1 MNGFRDK
8 IAVVTGGAS
17 GMGRALCEELGRRG
31 TVVVVS
37 DLNLEGAKNVSERIA
52 AGGGRARAV
61 HLDVTSEP
69 AVSGLVQRVV
79 SEEGRLDYIFNNAGI
94 AIVGEVRDMNVEHW
108 RRILDVNLRGV
119 IYGTTAAYQV
129 MVKQGFGHIVNIA
142 SLGGLIPLAGIT
154 AYAVT
159 KHAVIGL
166 STSLRIEARDLGVKV
181 SVVCPGLIKTN
192 IIDSATYLKL
202 DKERLLDLSPR
213 KGIDV
218 DLAAR
223 MILEGVAR
231 NRPIIA
237 FPFGARLLWWLY
249 RHFPR
254 VLEPF
259 GYRGMRKLRT
269 TRIDDLNS

>member
-1 MNGFRDK
+1 MN
-8 IAVVTGGAS
+8 
-17 GMGRALCEELGRRG
+17 
-31 TVVVVS
+31 
-37 DLNLEGAKNVSERIA
+37 
-52 AGGGRARAV
+52 
-61 HLDVTSEP
+61 LD
-69 AVSGLVQRVV
+69 
-79 SEEGRLDYIFNNAGI
+79 
-94 AIVGEVRDMNVEHW
+94 HW
-108 RRILDVNLRGV
+108 RRILDINLRGV
-119 IYGTTAAYQV
+119 IYGTAAAYQV

-142 SLGGLIPLAGIT
+142 SLAGLIPLAGIT

-159 KHAVIGL
+159 KHAVVGL
-166 STSLRIEARDLGVKV
+166 STSLRIEAADLGVKV

-213 KGIDV
+213 KGLDV

-223 MILEGVAR
+223 TILEGVAR

-259 GYRGMRKLRT
+259 GRRGMRKLRT
-269 TRIDDLNS
+269 ARTDDLNS

>member
-8 IAVVTGGAS
+8 IAIVTGGAS

-37 DLNLEGAKNVSERIA
+37 DLHMEGAKNVSQRITA
-52 AGGGRARAV
+52 AGGRARAI

-69 AVSGLVQRVV
+69 DVSGLVHTVV

-94 AIVGEVRDMNVEHW
+94 AIVGEVRDMNLDHW
-108 RRILDVNLRGV
+108 RRILDINLRGV
-119 IYGTTAAYQV
+119 IYGTAAAYQV

-142 SLGGLIPLAGIT
+142 SLAGLIPLAGIT

-159 KHAVIGL
+159 KHAVVGL
-166 STSLRIEARDLGVKV
+166 STSLRIEAADLGVKV

-213 KGIDV
+213 KGLDV

-223 MILEGVAR
+223 TILEGVAR

-259 GYRGMRKLRT
+259 GRRGMRKLRT
-269 TRIDDLNS
+269 ARTDDLNS